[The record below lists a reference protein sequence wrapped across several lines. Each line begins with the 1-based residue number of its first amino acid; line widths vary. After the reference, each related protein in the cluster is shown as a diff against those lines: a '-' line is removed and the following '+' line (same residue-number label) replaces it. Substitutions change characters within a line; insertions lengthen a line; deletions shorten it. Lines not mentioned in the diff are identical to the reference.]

1 MGTVRRDGSHFFF
14 VPSLQVEGDF
24 NDDHDYDLF
33 VHRDTET
40 QRDDYDYDNDYD
52 LDKSLSVAL
61 RLFKRP
67 SGWLSVASQL
77 VKCCYAAVKSN
88 TRTQNYIPSVRDTF
102 LMFTKVRSQNL
113 SA

>member
-1 MGTVRRDGSHFFF
+1 M
-14 VPSLQVEGDF
+14 EGDF

-52 LDKSLSVAL
+52 LDKSLSVA
-61 RLFKRP
+61 
-67 SGWLSVASQL
+67 SQL

-88 TRTQNYIPSVRDTF
+88 TRTQNYIPSVSDTF